1 MGDIFSSSPM
11 RENMSKLPNKIA
23 VVIGCQ
29 DGIGGA
35 IAERFAAEGRTVYAT
50 SRGAVEARRRMAP
63 FYCVRVV
70 SMPPTRGRC
79 VPLARR
85 SGAKRAVW
93 MFWP

>member
-23 VVIGCQ
+23 VVIGFQ

-35 IAERFAAEGRTVYAT
+35 IAECFAAEGRTVYADKP
-50 SRGAVEARRRMAP
+50 ARCGGETAHG
-63 FYCVRVV
+63 VV

-85 SGAKRAVW
+85 SGARRAVW